1 MGSTIPMF
9 PLTILPLPG
18 ELVPLHIFEPRYRE
32 LLADAEADD
41 IKFGIYFN
49 HSINIQRVGSLMKLE
64 RVIRKYDSGESD
76 IIVKCYDAFT
86 MDKMYRSYR
95 SKSYSAGDVN
105 FWKTNQQEPVG
116 TKLENLF
123 REYLLKRNI
132 VRPESSINAY
142 SVAIE
147 LNLDV
152 NDRYEFILTDA
163 KLRDAFLIQRIRYN
177 LHVLAQEERSKDVFH
192 LN

>member
-1 MGSTIPMF
+1 MANTIPMF

-49 HSINIQRVGSLMKLE
+49 HAINTERIGSLMKLE
-64 RVIRKYDSGESD
+64 SIIRKHETGESD

-95 SKSYSAGDVN
+95 SKQYPAGDVSL
-105 FWKTNQQEPVG
+105 WRTNQHEPIG
-116 TKLENLF
+116 SKLEDF
-123 REYLLKRNI
+123 FKEYLLKRNI
-132 VRPESSINAY
+132 VRPESFFNAY
-142 SVAIE
+142 SVALE
-147 LNLDV
+147 LNLDI
-152 NDRYEFILTDA
+152 NDRYDFMLTDA
-163 KLRDAFLIQRIRYN
+163 KSREAFLIQRIRYQ
-177 LHVLAQEERSKDVFH
+177 LHLLNQEERSKDVFH